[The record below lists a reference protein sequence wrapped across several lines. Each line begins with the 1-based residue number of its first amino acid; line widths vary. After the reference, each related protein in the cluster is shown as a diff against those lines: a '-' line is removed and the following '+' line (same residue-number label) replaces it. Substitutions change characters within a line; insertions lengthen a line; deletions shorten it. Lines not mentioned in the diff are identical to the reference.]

1 VDLSHAPVPTNDS
14 ERLLFRQLYHNLIRV
29 DCEGVVRPE
38 LAEAWTHDSAN
49 GSWRFTLRDTTLSPD
64 GSRLVANQVLA
75 AWRGRPRLLAAMGI
89 DSVIAADARTLIIG
103 IRDGGAREPRLFAQ
117 PALSI
122 ALGPGLSLASSGR
135 FLNPSPTGPTVLD
148 FVTVPG
154 DLRDVLDS
162 GADLLVTHDP
172 ALTEYAANHRD
183 LQTFPLPWSRT
194 YVLVQPA
201 AAESLPTAL
210 GTDSVRGSLARDAVK
225 ADARPAAVEWAPPAC
240 GRSGTSERA
249 VRPAPRLAYPARD
262 PVARGLAERIVALSG
277 SDAELRIVPLA
288 DSALAASLRAGNEQG
303 YILALSPN
311 PEDFCSFGPPIP
323 AHAAIHSLIETRA
336 HAIVRRGSPE
346 LTVDWDGTPRLAGT
360 AGRAAA
366 P

>member
-1 VDLSHAPVPTNDS
+1 VPTNDS

-38 LAEAWTHDSAN
+38 LAEAWTRDSAS
-49 GSWRFTLRDTTLSPD
+49 GSWRFTLRDTTVSPD

-75 AWRGRPRLLAAMGI
+75 AWRARPRLLAAMGI
-89 DSVIAADARTLIIG
+89 DSVIAADTRTLIIG
-103 IRDGGAREPRLFAQ
+103 IRDGAAREPRLFAQ

-122 ALGPGLSLASSGR
+122 ALSPGLSLASNGL
-135 FLNPSPTGPTVLD
+135 FLNPSPAGPTVLD

-162 GADLLVTHDP
+162 GADLLVTQD
-172 ALTEYAANHRD
+172 ATLAEYAANHRD

-201 AAESLPTAL
+201 AADSLPTAIES
-210 GTDSVRGSLARDAVK
+210 DSVRGSLARDAVK
-225 ADARPAAVEWAPPAC
+225 ADARPAAGGWVPPPC
-240 GRSGTSERA
+240 GRSGASERS
-249 VRPAPRLAYPARD
+249 VRPAPRLAYSARD
-262 PVARGLAERIVALSG
+262 PVARGLAERILALSG
-277 SDAELRIVPLA
+277 SDAELRIIPLA
-288 DSALAASLRAGNEQG
+288 DSAMAASLRAGTEQG
-303 YILALSPN
+303 YILALSSN

-323 AHAAIHSLIETRA
+323 AHAVIHSLIETRA

-346 LTVDWDGTPRLAGT
+346 LTVDWDGTPRLAAT
-360 AGRAAA
+360 AERPTA

>member
-1 VDLSHAPVPTNDS
+1 
-14 ERLLFRQLYHNLIRV
+14 
-29 DCEGVVRPE
+29 VVRPE
-38 LAEAWTHDSAN
+38 LAESWTRDSAS
-49 GSWRFTLRDTTLSPD
+49 GSWRFTLRDTTVSPD

-89 DSVIAADARTLIIG
+89 DSVIAADERTLIIG

-122 ALGPGLSLASSGR
+122 ALRPGLSLASDGR
-135 FLNPSPTGPTVLD
+135 FLNPSPAGPTILD

-162 GADLLVTHDP
+162 GADLLVTHDA
-172 ALTEYAANHRD
+172 ALVEYAANHRD
-183 LQTFPLPWSRT
+183 LQVFPLPWSRS
-194 YVLVQPA
+194 YVLVQPS
-201 AAESLPTAL
+201 AAEPLPTAISA
-210 GTDSVRGSLARDAVK
+210 DSVRGSLARDAVT
-225 ADARPAAVEWAPPAC
+225 ADARPAAAGWEPPAC
-240 GRSGTSERA
+240 GRSGAPERSG
-249 VRPAPRLAYPARD
+249 RPAPRLAYPARD

-277 SDAELRIVPLA
+277 SDSDLRIVPLA
-288 DSALAASLRAGNEQG
+288 DSALAASLRAGAEQG
-303 YILALSPN
+303 YVLALSPN

-346 LTVDWDGTPRLAGT
+346 LTVDWDGIPRLAASAPRS
-360 AGRAAA
+360 AG